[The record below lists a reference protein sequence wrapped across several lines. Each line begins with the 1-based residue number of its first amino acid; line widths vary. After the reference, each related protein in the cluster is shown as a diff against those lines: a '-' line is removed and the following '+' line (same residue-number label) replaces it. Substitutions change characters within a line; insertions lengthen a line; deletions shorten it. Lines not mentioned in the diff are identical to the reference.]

1 MPVAVAAAVV
11 GAAATIYTG
20 NKARGE
26 QRRAQAIENRRRRN
40 QARRDALLSAEEA
53 LMQRQGIIQAGENQ
67 GVSGSSTVAGGTA
80 AIQSGLGGALGFA
93 EQNNQFLT
101 AANQRMARASEW
113 LALGESVNAI
123 TSAVSSGMT
132 NKKMLDQNS

>member
-1 MPVAVAAAVV
+1 MPFTVAAAVV

-26 QRRAQAIENRRRRN
+26 QRRARSIENRRRRN
-40 QARRDALLSAEEA
+40 EARREALLSAEDA
-53 LMQRQGIIQAGENQ
+53 LIQRQGIVQAGENQ
-67 GVSGSSTVAGGTA
+67 GVGGASTVAGGTA

-93 EQNNQFLT
+93 EQNNQFIT

-113 LALGESVNAI
+113 LALGETINTV
-123 TSAVSSGMT
+123 TSAVSSAYAP
-132 NKKMLDQNS
+132 KP

>member
-1 MPVAVAAAVV
+1 MPVAVAAAAI
-11 GAAATIYTG
+11 GAGATLYTA
-20 NKARGE
+20 NRARKD

-40 QARRDALLSAEEA
+40 EARREALLSAEQA
-53 LMQRQGIIQAGENQ
+53 IIQRQGIIQAGENQ
-67 GVSGSSTVAGGTA
+67 GVSGASTVAGGIA

-113 LALGESVNAI
+113 LALGETINTVA
-123 TSAVSSGMT
+123 SAASSAYTGGQMT
-132 NKKMLDQNS
+132 GK